1 METCK
6 SPRTVMIVAHAF
18 ADGTLSKHSS
28 RFSRHDFTLPQL
40 FACLILREM
49 EKKSYRGTEAL
60 LKDVPEWLEAI
71 GMKKAPDH
79 ATLHRAFDLLTRTVP
94 LRKLMD
100 EMIRWAKRHRMLSN
114 TLTIDSTQL
123 DVRYR
128 SRHYEQRCRHHAK
141 PRRRSADSKRSATAK
156 TTPKLIVGTDI
167 RSHLALSLT
176 PRTGMGSDAPE
187 FLPVLRGATARDPR
201 LRCVLADAGFDSHEN
216 HRVAREELKI
226 HSLIKVGIGRPTHK
240 ALNSKYRRRMQW
252 ELKGSQQGKPYGQRS
267 QSEAFN
273 SMFKRNLGDHL
284 RSRTAMRRKRELSLR
299 VVVHNLMI
307 IRCSS
312 RGSRLSPPDRLCLDP
327 LNVRRLY
334 GSAASS
340 VIVQDAGWK
349 PANRHGR

>member
-128 SRHYEQRCRHHAK
+128 SRHYEQRCRHHAQ
-141 PRRRSADSKRSATAK
+141 PQRRSADAKRSRTAK
-156 TTPKLIVGTDI
+156 TTPKLIIATTV
-167 RSHLALSLT
+167 RSHLVLAFHA
-176 PRTGMGSDAPE
+176 RIGMGSDAPE
-187 FLPVLRGATARDPR
+187 FLPVLRQAKARHPR
-201 LRCVLADAGFDSHEN
+201 LKRVLADAGFDSHEN
-216 HRVAREELKI
+216 HRVAREEL
-226 HSLIKVGIGRPTHK
+226 SVQTLIKVGIGRPTCK
-240 ALNSKYRRRMQW
+240 NLSSKYRRRMRW
-252 ELKGSQQGKPYGQRS
+252 KLAGSQRGKPYGQRA
-267 QSEAFN
+267 QAETFN

-284 RSRTAMRRKRELSLR
+284 RSRTSDRRKRELALR

-307 IRCSS
+307 IR
-312 RGSRLSPPDRLCLDP
+312 RNQGSRQSRS
-327 LNVRRLY
+327 
-334 GSAASS
+334 G
-340 VIVQDAGWK
+340 
-349 PANRHGR
+349 